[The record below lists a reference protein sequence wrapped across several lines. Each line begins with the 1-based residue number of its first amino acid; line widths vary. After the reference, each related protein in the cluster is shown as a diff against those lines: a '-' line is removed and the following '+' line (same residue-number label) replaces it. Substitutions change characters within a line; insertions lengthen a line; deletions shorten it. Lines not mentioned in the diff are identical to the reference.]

1 MPHFPW
7 ASTMHNFQQI
17 CWRISIATECALL
30 FTFAWRGLARRYPRF
45 CLYLGFG
52 LLRSAILSL
61 MGDVGHRPY
70 AIAWTLTGPI
80 PLLLLTAAAAEIV
93 QKVPEHYRS
102 FGDFGRLQLRRIL
115 QTAIALALLSSVCEA
130 AVSEPRLSLWSA
142 QLFVIALT
150 RITTCAIALY
160 LIFLA
165 VFVSRVP
172 VTFRR
177 NLIIHSR
184 LFACYVSLQMATTL
198 WALIAGGHGS
208 AIGNIVLTLGSSALF
223 IAWVLLLQPAG
234 ETLSAPRTMTAEE
247 IADNEERRRK
257 LRQIGG
263 REPQ

>member
-1 MPHFPW
+1 
-7 ASTMHNFQQI
+7 MHNLQQI

-30 FTFAWRGLARRYPRF
+30 FTFAWRGLARRYPLF
-45 CLYLGFG
+45 CLYLGVG
-52 LLRSAILSL
+52 LLRSAILSF
-61 MGDVGHRPY
+61 MGDTAYRSY
-70 AIAWTLTGPI
+70 AIAWTVTGPI
-80 PLLLLTAAAAEIV
+80 PLVLLTAAAVEIV

-115 QTAIALALLSSVCEA
+115 QAAIALALLSTVCEA
-130 AVSEPRLSLWSA
+130 AFSEPRLSLWSA

-150 RITTCAIALY
+150 RITTCAIAVY

-177 NLIIHSR
+177 NLVIHSR
-184 LFACYVSLQMATTL
+184 LFASYVSLQMITTL
-198 WALIAGGHGS
+198 WAVIAGGYGS
-208 AIGNIVLTLGSSALF
+208 EMNNVVLTLGSSALF
-223 IAWVLLLQPAG
+223 VAWALLLQPSG
-234 ETLSAPRTMTAEE
+234 ETLSAPRAMTAEE